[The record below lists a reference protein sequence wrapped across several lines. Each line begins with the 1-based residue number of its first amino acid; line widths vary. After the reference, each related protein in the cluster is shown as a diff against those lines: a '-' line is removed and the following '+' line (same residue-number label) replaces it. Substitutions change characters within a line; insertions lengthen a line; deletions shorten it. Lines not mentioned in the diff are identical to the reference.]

1 MLPYAFLGSVLDFRK
16 PPQLCREQSF
26 PETLQDP
33 RQASNPSFETTEA
46 TKLYLGI
53 QKPYRSLGLDPMIE
67 GSYNLLF
74 YRVWEV
80 QVRRTVAR
88 PSIYSLESYYGFY
101 YNLRKIL

>member
-1 MLPYAFLGSVLDFRK
+1 
-16 PPQLCREQSF
+16 
-26 PETLQDP
+26 
-33 RQASNPSFETTEA
+33 
-46 TKLYLGI
+46 
-53 QKPYRSLGLDPMIE
+53 MIE